1 MIFSPLIVYY
11 SERLGFETFAI
22 TMAYIGYI
30 WMGLLFLFVS
40 ASLFLD
46 MYRLSIYFIRLLS
59 KINLSATIP
68 SAKFSFFISILLSV
82 TISIYGYIE
91 AGDIRAKHLTIKTP
105 KIPKEFN
112 SLRIVQIS
120 DVHLGLIVREGRLEK
135 IVKEIMKLKPDILLS
150 TGDLVDGQIN
160 KLEGLAELLE
170 EIKPKYGKFAITG
183 NHEFY
188 AGLDQSLDFTK
199 KAGFSIL
206 RGEALNISGIINI
219 AGVDD
224 RAGKRYGLFRDVSE
238 KDLLSGFVREQF
250 TLLLKHRP
258 IVDKNASGL
267 FDLQLS
273 GHTHRGQIFPF
284 RLLTRL
290 YYPLVAGYIM
300 LPDDSHIYVSH
311 GTGTWGPPI
320 RFLSPPEVTLI
331 ELVHE
336 DTVY

>member
-1 MIFSPLIVYY
+1 MKLFLLTFLFLYGLLHLYAFLKAKHVLYFNAKIVVLLFVFTVIMIFSPLIVYY

-199 KAGFSIL
+199 KG
-206 RGEALNISGIINI
+206 R
-219 AGVDD
+219 
-224 RAGKRYGLFRDVSE
+224 LFNTQGGS
-238 KDLLSGFVREQF
+238 
-250 TLLLKHRP
+250 
-258 IVDKNASGL
+258 A
-267 FDLQLS
+267 
-273 GHTHRGQIFPF
+273 
-284 RLLTRL
+284 
-290 YYPLVAGYIM
+290 
-300 LPDDSHIYVSH
+300 
-311 GTGTWGPPI
+311 
-320 RFLSPPEVTLI
+320 
-331 ELVHE
+331 
-336 DTVY
+336 